1 MLFRKINLLLT
12 KIILP
17 TLLII
22 LLASTNID
30 AQNTPLLDIE
40 EIVVTSTK
48 KNTTLQE
55 TPVSVSVIQM
65 EDIERLAISDI
76 LDLQSSVPSLQINQ
90 TQFAAQ
96 NTFQIRGFGN
106 GANNPGVEPSVA
118 ISIDG
123 VMISRNQS
131 AINDLIS
138 VERVEVIKGPQSTLF
153 GKNAIAG
160 VINITT
166 ALPESDFGGKFQ
178 ITAGEYSLSKIGGT
192 VTGPISENTSFR
204 LSASS
209 HKRDGYTKNL
219 ELGTEIND
227 RDRYAIRAQ
236 LLSELSENLTV
247 RIIGD
252 KDEAE
257 EVCCTTAALLNGAVT
272 IGADA
277 LLAPGKTTIIN
288 PVNTFGYQTYL
299 NFDPAG
305 TIENQGISLHVDY
318 DLGFANLSSITAY
331 RESEQDVN
339 GDVDFSSMPLLT
351 NGIYDEFETF
361 TQEFRLTSNNDGPL
375 QWMVGAFYQDETVKH
390 DRTVFYKELIG
401 PFVDLILS
409 PVGTSLNGIAGQ
421 VAVSAL
427 AQISA
432 LPSAVQSAVLGA
444 PVSFPPLSPVQIG
457 TVLAGGSTGNPLL
470 DGAIG
475 ATIPGIAANTRS
487 TWYKTNG
494 GLQNELF
501 DMDNEAFSIF
511 AQIDYD
517 ITSQTSISLGVSY
530 SEDTKEVVSNVVIDD
545 EFAAIPFI
553 LNPATAALTGFQFF
567 PPFFN
572 YPNGNEDGKWTSDDV
587 THSIKLIHEFDDSL
601 SMYVS
606 HSTGFKAISTNLSA
620 NATVYAGLPMDS
632 RIYFADPEEAEN
644 FEIGLKKTFSNGYV
658 NLSLFNMSV
667 EGYQSNLFI
676 GTGFNL
682 VNIGEE
688 LHRGF
693 EIDSLFFLSENLVVT
708 FAGSYIDA
716 SFEDFKNGPCDRTFV
731 PPASDDCPIVNGGPA
746 RVKDFT
752 GRTPSG
758 VPEIAITVSATYSFD
773 LTPNTSG
780 YIRGEYVYEDE
791 HQATDA
797 VPVEVPNALRE
808 VGTLNASFGL
818 KHEPS
823 GFGVMVWG
831 RNINDD
837 EYIYTGFNVPGS
849 PGSYAG
855 YPVVPSMW
863 GITINK
869 DF

>member
-1 MLFRKINLLLT
+1 MLFRKIDLLSK

-22 LLASTNID
+22 LLASNNID
-30 AQNTPLLDIE
+30 AQNAPLLDIE

-76 LDLQSSVPSLQINQ
+76 LDLQGSVPSLQINQ

-247 RIIGD
+247 RIIVD

-339 GDVDFSSMPLLT
+339 GDVDFS
-351 NGIYDEFETF
+351 
-361 TQEFRLTSNNDGPL
+361 
-375 QWMVGAFYQDETVKH
+375 
-390 DRTVFYKELIG
+390 
-401 PFVDLILS
+401 
-409 PVGTSLNGIAGQ
+409 
-421 VAVSAL
+421 
-427 AQISA
+427 
-432 LPSAVQSAVLGA
+432 
-444 PVSFPPLSPVQIG
+444 
-457 TVLAGGSTGNPLL
+457 
-470 DGAIG
+470 
-475 ATIPGIAANTRS
+475 
-487 TWYKTNG
+487 
-494 GLQNELF
+494 
-501 DMDNEAFSIF
+501 
-511 AQIDYD
+511 
-517 ITSQTSISLGVSY
+517 
-530 SEDTKEVVSNVVIDD
+530 
-545 EFAAIPFI
+545 
-553 LNPATAALTGFQFF
+553 
-567 PPFFN
+567 
-572 YPNGNEDGKWTSDDV
+572 
-587 THSIKLIHEFDDSL
+587 
-601 SMYVS
+601 
-606 HSTGFKAISTNLSA
+606 
-620 NATVYAGLPMDS
+620 
-632 RIYFADPEEAEN
+632 
-644 FEIGLKKTFSNGYV
+644 
-658 NLSLFNMSV
+658 
-667 EGYQSNLFI
+667 
-676 GTGFNL
+676 
-682 VNIGEE
+682 
-688 LHRGF
+688 
-693 EIDSLFFLSENLVVT
+693 
-708 FAGSYIDA
+708 
-716 SFEDFKNGPCDRTFV
+716 
-731 PPASDDCPIVNGGPA
+731 
-746 RVKDFT
+746 
-752 GRTPSG
+752 
-758 VPEIAITVSATYSFD
+758 
-773 LTPNTSG
+773 
-780 YIRGEYVYEDE
+780 
-791 HQATDA
+791 
-797 VPVEVPNALRE
+797 
-808 VGTLNASFGL
+808 
-818 KHEPS
+818 
-823 GFGVMVWG
+823 
-831 RNINDD
+831 
-837 EYIYTGFNVPGS
+837 
-849 PGSYAG
+849 
-855 YPVVPSMW
+855 
-863 GITINK
+863 
-869 DF
+869 